1 MILQGCFLL
10 ALAAADCSLEGLP
23 ELESSF
29 LQISIQNVTLQRVD
43 EVPEAWISLENL
55 HMSIYMV
62 IFMLIP
68 IFALAFAGP
77 KWLLTAMIVCADSTC
92 TELPMAIFPQV
103 ATGPL
108 VLGALVATKPLGQ
121 ALATPLVMRFTRHR
135 ELYAMKLGLFLQS
148 AGLLLQGFTPSL
160 GAWFAARS
168 VQGIASALVLGAS
181 MATGN
186 EALQEAKESNY
197 VDPMILVYSMYLGV
211 ICGTPFGGVGFTLQP
226 FLPFLFLGLAELTLM
241 LAVQVK
247 MDAPSK
253 PMPGTPPILFALQ
266 YPMIWKPVA
275 LLCLIVMY
283 TSSLQSMVFKLMEEN
298 FELSVGA
305 ASFTW
310 LFQAW
315 PSILT
320 VLLMGPAAQS
330 IGFRLIML
338 TGILLAGTS
347 ALLVDE
353 KSLVIVILELVAA
366 GLAIGAENATVPR
379 LLEDVAYRYFED
391 PFAVY
396 VLLNLSQQLGYVL
409 GPLTG
414 ALIFHVSSFQTMCR
428 VFGVVLLGY
437 ALSHTAD

>member
-103 ATGPL
+103 ARGPL

-135 ELYAMKLGLFLQS
+135 ELYAMKLGLLLQS

-168 VQGIASALVLGAS
+168 VQGIG
-181 MATGN
+181 
-186 EALQEAKESNY
+186 
-197 VDPMILVYSMYLGV
+197 
-211 ICGTPFGGVGFTLQP
+211 ICIGVGCKH
-226 FLPFLFLGLAELTLM
+226 GH
-241 LAVQVK
+241 
-247 MDAPSK
+247 
-253 PMPGTPPILFALQ
+253 
-266 YPMIWKPVA
+266 W
-275 LLCLIVMY
+275 
-283 TSSLQSMVFKLMEEN
+283 
-298 FELSVGA
+298 
-305 ASFTW
+305 
-310 LFQAW
+310 
-315 PSILT
+315 
-320 VLLMGPAAQS
+320 
-330 IGFRLIML
+330 
-338 TGILLAGTS
+338 
-347 ALLVDE
+347 
-353 KSLVIVILELVAA
+353 
-366 GLAIGAENATVPR
+366 
-379 LLEDVAYRYFED
+379 
-391 PFAVY
+391 
-396 VLLNLSQQLGYVL
+396 
-409 GPLTG
+409 
-414 ALIFHVSSFQTMCR
+414 
-428 VFGVVLLGY
+428 
-437 ALSHTAD
+437 